1 MRDAGGAAR
10 DVVAPST
17 PMFHAPRPR
26 SFEALVPIIDILLHH
41 VLGMTVA
48 LLDLS
53 FELLALAVYRGKVVV
68 SELAPLFLDLADELL
83 PVTFDTIPIHE
94 TLLSVGLPVVTGG
107 TVPSERTDFRWD
119 YPRYPR
125 AGPHET
131 KDVARYSVRAVNER
145 RRELLV

>member
-83 PVTFDTIPIHE
+83 PITFDTIPIHE
-94 TLLSVGLPVVTGG
+94 TLLSVRLPLVTGG
-107 TVPSERTDFRWD
+107 DGALRADGLAVALPTESEGRTTR
-119 YPRYPR
+119 
-125 AGPHET
+125 ET
-131 KDVARYSVRAVNER
+131 SHVAPYSVRAVNP
-145 RRELLV
+145 